1 MKFHTSG
8 AAGLAGQSNQGQKLH
23 SGVIPDLRNL
33 SRHGVSRGDPGY
45 KTEFRIGVRN
55 DSTGE
60 AKSAVT
66 KPVKK

>member
-1 MKFHTSG
+1 MKFRTNR
-8 AAGLAGQSNQGQKLH
+8 AAGREGQSNQGQKLY
-23 SGVIPDLRNL
+23 SAVIPDLRSL
-33 SRHGVSRGDPGY
+33 PRHGVSRGDPGY
-45 KTEFRIGVRN
+45 KTGYRIGVRN